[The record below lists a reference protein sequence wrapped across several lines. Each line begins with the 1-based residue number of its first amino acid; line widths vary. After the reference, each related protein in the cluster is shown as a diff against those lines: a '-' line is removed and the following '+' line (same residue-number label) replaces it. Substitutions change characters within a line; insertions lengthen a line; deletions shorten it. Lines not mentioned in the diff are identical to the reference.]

1 MDLYGFAK
9 LSPEQLARVQETEK
23 KIGTRLLVLHAL
35 EVTPDALQQE
45 QVEALR
51 RLEQELGHIILAVK

>member
-9 LSPEQLARVQETEK
+9 LTPEQVARVQETEK
-23 KIGTRLLVLHAL
+23 QIGTRLLVLHGL
-35 EVTPDALQQE
+35 EVTPDTLTPDHL
-45 QVEALR
+45 EALR